1 MARKRAFLLIAAENT
16 SALIMRK
23 PSTRKKARKT
33 NTKYGGGSGVL
44 MRSRTKT
51 ALPKLCR
58 NRRRDRRTYSKKNAK
73 TSDFQAKAAIR
84 FFRRVCLTIRARR
97 AFWHEMDHARKN

>member
-1 MARKRAFLLIAAENT
+1 
-16 SALIMRK
+16 
-23 PSTRKKARKT
+23 
-33 NTKYGGGSGVL
+33 

-58 NRRRDRRTYSKKNAK
+58 NRRRDQRTYPKNAK
-73 TSDFQAKAAIR
+73 TSELQAQATIT
-84 FFRRVCLTIRARR
+84 FFRHVCLTIRAQR

>member
-1 MARKRAFLLIAAENT
+1 
-16 SALIMRK
+16 
-23 PSTRKKARKT
+23 
-33 NTKYGGGSGVL
+33 

-58 NRRRDRRTYSKKNAK
+58 NRRRDQRNLLQKNAK
-73 TSDFQAKAAIR
+73 TSELQARAIITFLR
-84 FFRRVCLTIRARR
+84 HVCLTIRAQR